1 MVNNTYR
8 LMRPE
13 DAAEVS
19 ALILSG
25 FDAHIASEYTPHGIA
40 EFRKYAET
48 AALVDR
54 INHDHFIVVATR
66 DDLIVGMIEMRQNNH
81 VALLFVAE
89 AFQRQGL
96 SRGLFGHAIDQV
108 RRHGGALE
116 RITVNSSR
124 FGVPAYE
131 ALGFRQTGPERAVNG
146 IVFTP
151 MAMRLAEAGSQQ
163 SGISVPEPG
172 KLP

>member
-1 MVNNTYR
+1 MRLGGDHADLAYR

-19 ALILSG
+19 ALVLSG
-25 FDAHIASEYTPHGIA
+25 FDTYIAPEYTSQGIA

-48 AALVDR
+48 AALVER
-54 INHDHFIVVATR
+54 ANQDHFIVIATR
-66 DDLIVGMIEMRQNNH
+66 DDIIVGMIEMRQNNH

-89 AFQRQGL
+89 AFQRQGC
-96 SRGLFGHAIDQV
+96 SRGLLGYAVDHIQ
-108 RRHGGALE
+108 RQGGPLE

-131 ALGFRQTGPERAVNG
+131 ALGFRQTGPERSVNG
-146 IVFTP
+146 ILFTP
-151 MAMRLAEAGSQQ
+151 MAMRLVAG
-163 SGISVPEPG
+163 ID
-172 KLP
+172 